1 MIWLV
6 FSSLFQAHPKISEL
20 FDEADFKSAVVEIM
34 TGAKCESVGGFPVAE
49 KLREQLERSSTEIFP
64 FFEACS
70 RKVHTTSHPTVESQE
85 QSKNNVNGLK
95 SEIRNNP
102 DKKASKNSEKNT
114 NTSTGENSD
123 KNAIGNFVWSGK
135 LSFPEGTSINAN
147 GYIISGTM
155 DAEQIQNSL
164 RNTLNVIGR
173 LDFSAA
179 EKENVIIS

>member
-1 MIWLV
+1 M
-6 FSSLFQAHPKISEL
+6 
-20 FDEADFKSAVVEIM
+20 
-34 TGAKCESVGGFPVAE
+34 
-49 KLREQLERSSTEIFP
+49 
-64 FFEACS
+64 
-70 RKVHTTSHPTVESQE
+70 
-85 QSKNNVNGLK
+85 K